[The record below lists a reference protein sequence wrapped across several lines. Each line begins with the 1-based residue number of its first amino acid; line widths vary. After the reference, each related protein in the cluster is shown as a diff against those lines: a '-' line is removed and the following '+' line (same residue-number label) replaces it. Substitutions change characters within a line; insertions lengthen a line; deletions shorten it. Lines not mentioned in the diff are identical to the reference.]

1 MATSEVFIEGSE
13 TSLFNQICFPSEANS
28 PAGRLFIPHAD
39 SSEVTG
45 IETEEKL
52 TSKQKIRA
60 LEKDLVAARLEIAKL
75 RKLLRKARQSQ

>member
-1 MATSEVFIEGSE
+1 MATSEVFIEGGE
-13 TSLFNQICFPSEANS
+13 TSLFNQI
-28 PAGRLFIPHAD
+28 FIPHAD

-75 RKLLRKARQSQ
+75 RKLLRKARQGH